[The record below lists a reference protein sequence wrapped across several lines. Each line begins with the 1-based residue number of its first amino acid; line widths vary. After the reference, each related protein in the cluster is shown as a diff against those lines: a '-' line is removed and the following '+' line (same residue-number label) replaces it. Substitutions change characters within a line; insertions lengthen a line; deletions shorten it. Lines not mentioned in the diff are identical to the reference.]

1 MKKKIILL
9 LTTFSLYSI
18 SQAKGWDV
26 APKPDLNSSSATT
39 DRVDQL
45 RKLSIKSFEE
55 IINNECS
62 QVAEFAKFSIKN
74 WSEAKIGEKSEDEA
88 KKYSE
93 KLVQQTLDAQP
104 KSHPFHFSYS
114 LYTQVDSEI
123 QDIYFTQKKRP
134 SLSQDDIIDS
144 QVDIIDSQADIIN
157 KMQMDCITKLAPQ
170 KYFEILNNSQSSHE
184 SKKNIDLNELE
195 EKKIKSNLKKALI
208 SLNQSVPEGSKL
220 TPIYIGKKLSFSGN
234 DLNVSYMLM
243 AEDIK
248 YTMTKLNQPWY
259 VYQYVLNKKYADYIY
274 FLKYGGNNR
283 QFATLALRT
292 KILNQKSNNFLNIT
306 TLNLEEINSL
316 KNKPFTGKPNQII
329 IWTKLLGYQESDQLN

>member
-195 EKKIKSNLKKALI
+195 EKKI
-208 SLNQSVPEGSKL
+208 
-220 TPIYIGKKLSFSGN
+220 
-234 DLNVSYMLM
+234 
-243 AEDIK
+243 
-248 YTMTKLNQPWY
+248 
-259 VYQYVLNKKYADYIY
+259 
-274 FLKYGGNNR
+274 
-283 QFATLALRT
+283 
-292 KILNQKSNNFLNIT
+292 
-306 TLNLEEINSL
+306 TLNL
-316 KNKPFTGKPNQII
+316 FFF
-329 IWTKLLGYQESDQLN
+329 

>member
-88 KKYSE
+88 KKYSK
-93 KLVQQTLDAQP
+93 KLVQQTLDTQP
-104 KSHPFHFSYS
+104 KSYPYHFSYS
-114 LYTQVDSEI
+114 LYTLVDSTI
-123 QDIYFTQKKRP
+123 QDIYFTQKESP
-134 SLSQDDIIDS
+134 SI
-144 QVDIIDSQADIIN
+144 SQADIIDN
-157 KMQMDCITKLAPQ
+157 LNIACINKLAPQ
-170 KYFEILNNSQSSHE
+170 IYFEILINSQYSRGI
-184 SKKNIDLNELE
+184 KKNIDLNELE

-208 SLNQSVPEGSKL
+208 SLNQSEPEGSKL
-220 TPIYIGKKLSFSGN
+220 TPKYIGKKLGFSEN

-259 VYQYVLNKKYADYIY
+259 VYHYVLIKKYDDYMY
-274 FLKYGGNNR
+274 FLKNGGNNR
-283 QFATLALRT
+283 QFASLALMT
-292 KILNQKSNNFLNIT
+292 KILNQKFNNFLNIG
-306 TLNLEEINSL
+306 TLNLKEINSL
-316 KNKPFTGKPNQII
+316 KNTPFTGDPNQIV
-329 IWTKLLGYQESDQLN
+329 IWTKLLGYEESDQLN

>member
-1 MKKKIILL
+1 MKKNIILL
-9 LTTFSLYSI
+9 LTTFSMCSI
-18 SQAKGWDV
+18 SQAKGLDV
-26 APKPDLNSSSATT
+26 KPKPNLDSSSATT
-39 DRVDQL
+39 DRVDQF
-45 RKLSIKSFEE
+45 RNLSIKRFEE
-55 IINNECS
+55 IINNECDK
-62 QVAEFAKFSIKN
+62 AFEFAKYSMIN
-74 WSEAKIGEKSEDEA
+74 WSEAKIGKKSKDEA

-93 KLVQQTLDAQP
+93 KLIQQILDTQS
-104 KSHPFHFSYS
+104 KSYPFHFSYS
-114 LYTQVDSEI
+114 SYTALDSVI
-123 QDIYFTQKKRP
+123 QNIYFTQKKSP
-134 SLSQDDIIDS
+134 SVSQAVIIDRMK
-144 QVDIIDSQADIIN
+144 IGCIN
-157 KMQMDCITKLAPQ
+157 KLAPQ
-170 KYFEILNNSQSSHE
+170 KYFEILKNPQYSRG
-184 SKKNIDLNELE
+184 SKKNIDFNELE
-195 EKKIKSNLKKALI
+195 EKKNKSNLKKALI

-259 VYQYVLNKKYADYIY
+259 VYQHVLNKKYADYIY